1 MASVEPLG
9 IFMTSWHPYLMELLS
24 CIDPGSAELQSED
37 KGESVTM
44 QLEMMDSENR
54 HQKPGD
60 DTPWGVGSL
69 IRLAVSF
76 VA

>member
-1 MASVEPLG
+1 
-9 IFMTSWHPYLMELLS
+9 
-24 CIDPGSAELQSED
+24 
-37 KGESVTM
+37 M

-60 DTPWGVGSL
+60 DSPWGVGSL

-76 VA
+76 VCVKKDMREDQ